1 MEEQNFINQDVNIY
15 QDAEEIYGLK
25 SNPVPVPEK
34 NIGIETQG
42 QFIDQVVDAGLSSK
56 LDVAKIESFTQVSN
70 NRETVMQLLDTMS
83 EDAFMAAALELY
95 AEDTTEAN
103 DAGEIIWCTSDDDR
117 VAKYVTFLLETMNVN
132 KNIYKWAYSLCKYG
146 DVYLRLY
153 RNSEYD
159 DPIFNT
165 QSKRKS
171 LHEDKK
177 DPLNEDVVLKIYSDD
192 DKYSHYVEMVP
203 NPAEMFELTRFGKSC
218 GYIKANIGTFARNT
232 DSMFNTSYKY
242 SFKKSDVEV
251 YDATSFVHAALEDN
265 TSRIPEEVDIFLNDK
280 DYETN
285 SNAIK
290 YTVRRGQSILYPI
303 FKLWRMMMLLEN
315 SLLLNR
321 LTKSSIIRIIGVEVG
336 DMPKEM
342 VGPHLMGIKQL
353 MEQKT
358 ALDTNKS
365 MSEYTNPGPI
375 ENNVYIPT
383 HNGQGSI
390 SIQTVNDNPD
400 VSGLA
405 DIDYFKNKLYAAIKI
420 PKAFLGDTDDPGG
433 FNGGT
438 SLALQSSRYAKTIKR
453 IQNTIVQMIT
463 DAVNLMLIDKGLDS
477 YVNNFTLHMQAPT
490 TQEEKDRQDSKGT
503 SINMIQDIMNLLD
516 STEIENASAKLKILK
531 ALLAETISDP
541 EVLAIIQEQIDE
553 LEEAE
558 DEGIDTTDDE
568 LRALGGVGPDDAG
581 GSIHRVP
588 SGGSTSD
595 LGDMSEIET
604 GEEATPEE
612 ETILPT
618 PNELDAGDF
627 TDLNNDQI

>member
-132 KNIYKWAYSLCKYG
+132 KNIYRWAYSLCKYG

-165 QSKRKS
+165 QSKRKP
-171 LHEDKK
+171 LHENKK

-290 YTVRRGQSILYPI
+290 YTVKRGQSILYPI

-531 ALLAETISDP
+531 ALLAEIISDP

-588 SGGSTSD
+588 SGGGTSD

-604 GEEATPEE
+604 SEEATPEE

-618 PNELDAGDF
+618 PNELNAGDF